1 MTNYLL
7 LLKKRLSIR
16 KQYETT
22 LNVDNTGTMENAD
35 QLIDKFM
42 NVVIDYDAYCETEEN
57 EVQRRREQ
65 AELSCY
71 TGVQSALN
79 NKVTSKMKEQP

>member
-1 MTNYLL
+1 MLPVNFTNQKQGRSKDLGTQVTNYLL

-22 LNVDNTGTMENAD
+22 LHVDMTDTMENAN

-42 NVVIDYDAYCETEEN
+42 NVIIDYDAYCETEEN
-57 EVQRRREQ
+57 EVQRRRE
-65 AELSCY
+65 
-71 TGVQSALN
+71 
-79 NKVTSKMKEQP
+79 